1 MGLWV
6 SREYLYR
13 SPNIFF
19 IAYNDFLYRKLEK
32 IEFGNFLLV
41 YFLYETHFFS
51 KIVKNAVFSGWLR
64 GKQQP
69 KKSIL
74 DFIYFFRLPNNF
86 ALTNENKKMC
96 IIYIWRTHNFFN
108 KKICPKSVFF
118 TYQGGKGKEKMQFWD
133 ITFLS
138 HTHRFRLDQ

>member
-6 SREYLYR
+6 SREYFRR

-19 IAYNDFLYRKLEK
+19 ICIQCLSLRKIRKNQVWK
-32 IEFGNFLLV
+32 IIVDVFFFIRNP
-41 YFLYETHFFS
+41 FFS
-51 KIVKNAVFSGWLR
+51 KIVKNAVLSARRR

-74 DFIYFFRLPNNF
+74 DFIYFFRLPNSF

-96 IIYIWRTHNFFN
+96 IIYIWRTHNFLYEN
-108 KKICPKSVFF
+108 LPKKCIFHILGWERQRKNAILGHNIP
-118 TYQGGKGKEKMQFWD
+118 
-133 ITFLS
+133 LS
-138 HTHRFRLDQ
+138 YSPIPH